1 MHYTMWSPC
10 SKAGYGTASNT
21 IAPTGCVN
29 NPACYKDTTEF
40 LLNSGYRDVPEL
52 RSGVIGIAKD
62 GHLILGPYNPESGEL
77 WSCDEHDI
85 CNGVFL
91 SDGSYAYVAT
101 GTYPYTVGCWGPGST
116 QIFETKCSQRSC
128 GAPLGSI

>member
-1 MHYTMWSPC
+1 MWSPC
-10 SKAGYGTASNT
+10 SKTGYGTASKT

-62 GHLILGPYNPESGEL
+62 GHLILGPYNPETGEL

-101 GTYPYTVGCWGPGST
+101 GTYPYTVGCWGPGSM
-116 QIFETKCSQRSC
+116 
-128 GAPLGSI
+128 